1 MARRS
6 SRQQDR
12 RRRKNRFVGME
23 GFREFLQ
30 RQCTITHRRTDVVRC
45 RDLYRAYCMFCATT
59 LHPVAS
65 VVNVGRHLGGLQ
77 VRASRR
83 LGGCNGRRQ
92 EYAYVGLCLQESLPR
107 APQNGLPSPPTLTP
121 VSPAPPSST
130 SSSYDCM
137 SESMDFLSPGVSRP
151 PREDDLDLLNAFLR
165 ESVERTGSEEDAVPV
180 GELHAAYRRLC
191 RARGVTPQ
199 PAAHLRSHLTQQ
211 EGVAISRLNFET
223 MKRAYQGLRWTTA
236 ALDAFTPSRRHRPTP
251 CSPCEAGRL
260 VPSATECIDDGS
272 VKNVEMGAGT
282 SGGCSPWTND
292 YGLGDE
298 FSLKLWDD
306 DDDSGEHLQNLQPTS
321 SPPHPT
327 AMSAPFL
334 PDLMLLQDTK
344 DLAQLIEE
352 YNSTSS
358 SVF

>member
-1 MARRS
+1 MGRRVTG
-6 SRQQDR
+6 QQDR

-23 GFREFLQ
+23 GLREFLQ

-45 RDLYRAYCMFCATT
+45 RDLYHAYCMFCATT

-65 VVNVGRHLGGLQ
+65 VVNVGRYLGGLQ

-92 EYAYVGLCLQESLPR
+92 EYAYVGLCLNESLPR
-107 APQNGLPSPPTLTP
+107 APKKGPPSPPTLTP

-130 SSSYDCM
+130 SSSYDCL
-137 SESMDFLSPGVSRP
+137 SESMDFLYPGVSRP
-151 PREDDLDLLNAFLR
+151 PREDDLDLLDAFLR
-165 ESVERTGSEEDAVPV
+165 ENVERTGSAEDAVPV

-199 PAAHLRSHLTQQ
+199 PAAHLSSHLTQR

-223 MKRAYQGLRWTTA
+223 VKRAYQGLRWTTA
-236 ALDAFTPSRRHRPTP
+236 ALDALTPSRRHQPTP
-251 CSPCEAGRL
+251 CSSCEAGRL
-260 VPSATECIDDGS
+260 APSATECINDG
-272 VKNVEMGAGT
+272 VKNEGVGVGT
-282 SGGCSPWTND
+282 SGACSPWTNEH
-292 YGLGDE
+292 GLGDE

-321 SPPHPT
+321 PTPQPT
-327 AMSAPFL
+327 AMSPPSM
-334 PDLMLLQDTK
+334 PDLMLLQDTD

-352 YNSTSS
+352 YNSTSP